1 MNTQAIGLFDS
12 GVGGITIWQAIKKI
26 LPNEHT
32 IYLADNQNAP
42 YGEKSK
48 DEIIALSEKNTEFLL
63 NQNVKLIVVAC
74 NTASTNA
81 IPHLRQKYKIPFIR
95 IQPAIKPAGLQS
107 RTKVI
112 GLLATK
118 ATLESTMLEELK
130 QVIPTQDIDIVG
142 KYGKGLVEIVENNR
156 MESPETYEL
165 LQKYLQP
172 MLDKNVDQL
181 VLGCTH
187 YPFLIPQ
194 MQKILGQQVQI
205 IEPGMAI
212 ARQTKRILTEFD
224 LLAPENQHAKHYFY
238 ANKSTKALQ
247 SILRNYPEALIQ
259 KLAF

>member
-1 MNTQAIGLFDS
+1 MNQQAIGLFDS
-12 GVGGITIWQAIKKI
+12 GVGGISIWQAIQKV

-107 RTKVI
+107 HTKVI
-112 GLLATK
+112 GLLATQ

-130 QVIPTQDIDIVG
+130 QIIPTQDIKIVG
-142 KYGKGLVEIVENNR
+142 KYGKGLVEIVENNLI
-156 MESPETYEL
+156 ETPETYDL
-165 LQKYLQP
+165 LQKYLKP
-172 MLDKNVDQL
+172 MLDQNIDQL

-194 MQKILGQQVQI
+194 MQKIVGQQVQI

-224 LLAPENQHAKHYFY
+224 LLASENQHAKYYFY

-247 SILRNYPEALIQ
+247 VILNNYPEALIQ
-259 KLAF
+259 KLVF

>member
-12 GVGGITIWQAIKKI
+12 GVGGISIWQAVKQI

-32 IYLADNQNAP
+32 IYLADNLNAP

-63 NQNVKLIVVAC
+63 NHNVKLIIVAC
-74 NTASTNA
+74 NSASTNA
-81 IPHLRQKYKIPFIR
+81 IPHLRQKYKVPFIR

-107 RTKVI
+107 KTKVI
-112 GLLATK
+112 GLLATQ
-118 ATLESTMLEELK
+118 ATLESAMLKELK
-130 QVIPTQDIDIVG
+130 QIIPTQDIEIIG
-142 KYGKGLVEIVENNR
+142 QYGKGLVEIVEQNR
-156 MESPETYEL
+156 MESPKTYEL

-172 MLDKNVDQL
+172 MLDKHVDQL

-194 MQKILGQQVQI
+194 MKKIVGNRMQI

-224 LLAPENQHAKHYFY
+224 LLAPENQHANHYFY
-238 ANKSTKALQ
+238 ANKSTKAIQTILQ
-247 SILRNYPEALIQ
+247 NYPEAIIQ
-259 KLAF
+259 MKIF

>member
-1 MNTQAIGLFDS
+1 MNRQAIGLFDS
-12 GVGGITIWQAIKKI
+12 GVGGISIWQAIQKV

-48 DEIIALSEKNTEFLL
+48 DEIVALSEKNTEFLL

-130 QVIPTQDIDIVG
+130 QVIPTQDIEIVG

-156 MESPETYEL
+156 METPETYEL
-165 LQKYLQP
+165 LKKHLQP

-224 LLAPENQHAKHYFY
+224 LLAPENQQAKHYFY
-238 ANKSTKALQ
+238 ANKSTKALHA
-247 SILRNYPEALIQ
+247 ILKKYPDAIIQ